1 MFLGHFGL
9 GLAGKRVAPALSL
22 GTLFL
27 ATQWAD
33 LLFFPLAL
41 LGIEHFR
48 MAPGVTRVTPL
59 DFHDYPVSHSLLGLV
74 VWGVVLGGL
83 YVLFRR
89 SRLGALILALGVVSH
104 WFLDV
109 LMHRPDMPVLPGG
122 PYLGLRLWDSVPL
135 TVAAEAIVFGLGIAV
150 YLRTTHAVDRTGKW
164 ALWALLA
171 LLALIWIG
179 SLFGPPP
186 PDERAVEYSGLA
198 LWLFVPW
205 GWWID
210 RHRAIVIGRGE
221 VRR

>member
-9 GLAGKRVAPALSL
+9 GLAGKRLAPAVSL

-41 LGIEHFR
+41 AGIEHFR
-48 MAPGVTRVTPL
+48 IRPGATLVTPL
-59 DFHDYPVSHSLLGLV
+59 DFYDYPLSHSLLGLA
-74 VWGVVLGGL
+74 VWGILLGGVY
-83 YVLFRR
+83 YVLHK
-89 SRLGALILALGVVSH
+89 SRLGALVLALGVVSH

-109 LMHRPDMPVLPGG
+109 LMHRPDMPVLPRG
-122 PYLGLRLWDSVPL
+122 PYLGLALWNSVPW
-135 TVAAEAIVFGLGIAV
+135 TIAAEALVFGAGTAV
-150 YLRTTHAVDRTGKW
+150 YLKTTRAVDRTGTW
-164 ALWALLA
+164 ALWSLLV
-171 LLALIWIG
+171 LLPLIWIA

-186 PDERAVEYSGLA
+186 PDESAVVYSGLA

-210 RHRAIVIGRGE
+210 RHRAIVSDRGE
-221 VRR
+221 ARP

>member
-9 GLAGKRVAPALSL
+9 GLAGKRVAPAVSL

-41 LGIEHFR
+41 LGREHFR
-48 MAPGVTRVTPL
+48 VAPGATRVTPL
-59 DFHDYPVSHSLLGLV
+59 DFSDYPVSHSLLALAG
-74 VWGVVLGGL
+74 WGIVLGGL
-83 YVLFRR
+83 YYALRK
-89 SRLGALILALGVVSH
+89 SRLGALVLALGVVSH

-109 LMHRPDMPVLPGG
+109 LMHRPDMPVLPRG
-122 PYLGLRLWDSVPL
+122 PYVGLRLWNSVPL
-135 TVAAEAIVFGLGIAV
+135 TIAAEAIVFGLGISV
-150 YLRTTHAVDRTGKW
+150 YLRTTRAVDRTGTW
-164 ALWALLA
+164 ALWSLLVVLPLVWVA
-171 LLALIWIG
+171 

-186 PDERAVEYSGLA
+186 SEERAVEYSGLA

-210 RHRAIVIGRGE
+210 RHRAIVGGHGE
-221 VRR
+221 ARP